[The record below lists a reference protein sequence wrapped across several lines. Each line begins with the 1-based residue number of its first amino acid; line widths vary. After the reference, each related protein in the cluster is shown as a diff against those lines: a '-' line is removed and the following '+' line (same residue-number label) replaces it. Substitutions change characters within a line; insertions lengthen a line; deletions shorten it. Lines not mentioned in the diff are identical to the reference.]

1 MDGQENGT
9 DLRFRRLQEYLADGW
24 EIDPPIFVR
33 PVWHS
38 LHRSQDAYHF
48 VLRRQESLHLL
59 VVPRAVDVDAFVNNN
74 RYPLNHL

>member
-1 MDGQENGT
+1 MNGQEHGT
-9 DLRFRRLQEYLADGW
+9 DTRFRRLQEYLADGW

-48 VLRRQESLHLL
+48 ILRRQDALHLL
-59 VVPRAVDVDAFVNNN
+59 VVPRAPDVDLFVKNK

>member
-9 DLRFRRLQEYLADGW
+9 DMRFRRLQEYLADGW

-48 VLRRQESLHLL
+48 VLRRQDALHLL
-59 VVPRAVDVDAFVNNN
+59 VVPRAVDVDAFVKNN

>member
-1 MDGQENGT
+1 MDEQENSA
-9 DLRFRRLQEYLADGW
+9 DARFRRLQEYLADGW

-48 VLRRQESLHLL
+48 ILRRQDALHLL
-59 VVPRAVDVDAFVNNN
+59 VVPRAFDVDAFVKDK
-74 RYPLNHL
+74 RYPLSHL